1 MSSSLLKT
9 TAAVALGC
17 LMIAPAL
24 ADPTPIP
31 DRGPQTGVKDYIG
44 GPATPHPITAI
55 AVPQNPNLAANGTS
69 NIHMDSFMSDVY
81 TTGGP
86 LGERPKLRV
95 TSTWLHQE
103 CGSVTFDSAGRIV
116 AVCIGTSTPTL
127 YRLDPDT
134 LDTIA
139 SFDLPE
145 RTRGSS
151 GLGAGGYFYL
161 DNKNRAVIPT
171 ANDHIYVVAERRNN
185 FKLTKDCDVT
195 AAMDGKNDVI
205 NSALP
210 DEHGL
215 IWFITTEGVIATV
228 NPSRHCRLKSVRLN
242 ETLSKSFSIDP
253 SPDDGGTF
261 IVTDYAMYRFDA
273 NKKGKPVKQWRTS
286 YDRGTRVKPGQ
297 KSQGSGTTP
306 TLIGT
311 KFGRKFVAITDNA
324 DPYEH
329 VVVFDRS
336 TGDAVCTHPVFRLLP
351 RLSDTYNSLIA
362 FTWADKPLASIVV
375 ENNYGYRGV
384 QSTEVGLTTFPG
396 IERVDVDTVNRT
408 CRTEWSNYAVS
419 IPTVVSQMSLDNGL
433 IYTYTKPLSTEKAN
447 PWYFTGI
454 DFKTGWTVY
463 QKLAGT
469 GYSFNNNYSGVYL
482 SPKGVGYVGVFGG
495 LVRVGEDAICPPTRN
510 VADLWAFN

>member
-9 TAAVALGC
+9 AAAAALGC
-17 LMIAPAL
+17 LMIVPAL

-44 GPATPHPITAI
+44 GPATAHPIKAI
-55 AVPQNPNLAANGTS
+55 SIPQNPSLAPNGTS
-69 NIHMDSFMSDVY
+69 NLHMDSFMTDVY

-86 LGERPKLRV
+86 LGDRSRPRV
-95 TSTWLHQE
+95 TSTRLGKE
-103 CGSVTFDSAGRIV
+103 CGSVTFDSAGRVV
-116 AVCIGTSTPTL
+116 AVCIGTNTPTL
-127 YRLDPDT
+127 YMIDPDT

-139 SFDLPE
+139 TFDLPQ
-145 RTRGSS
+145 RPLNSS

-161 DNKNRAVIPT
+161 DNKDRSVVPT
-171 ANDHIYVVAERRNN
+171 ANNRIYIIAEQGNG
-185 FKLTKDCDVT
+185 FKLVKKCNVT
-195 AAMDGKNDVI
+195 SAMDGNNDVI

-210 DEHGL
+210 DENGL
-215 IWFITTEGVIATV
+215 IWFITTKGVVATV
-228 NPSRHCRLKSVRLN
+228 NPSKRCRLRSVKLK

-253 SPDDGGTF
+253 DPNDGGTF
-261 IVTDYAMYRFDA
+261 VVTDYAMYRFDA
-273 NKKGKPVKQWRTS
+273 NNKGRPVEQWRTS

-297 KSQGSGTTP
+297 KSQGAGTTP

-336 TGDAVCTHPVFRLLP
+336 TGSAVCTHAAFRHLP
-351 RLSDTYNSLIA
+351 FLSDTYNSLIA
-362 FTWADKPLASIVV
+362 FTWADKPKASIVL

-396 IERVDVDTVNRT
+396 IERIDLDLSNRT
-408 CRTEWSNYAVS
+408 CETVWSNYGVS
-419 IPTVVSQMSLDNGL
+419 IPTVISQLSLENGL
-433 IYTYTKPLSTEKAN
+433 IYTYTKPFSTKQAN
-447 PWYFTGI
+447 PWYFTAI

-469 GYSFNNNYSGVYL
+469 GLSFNNNYSGVYL
-482 SPKGVGYVGVFGG
+482 SPKGVGYVGVIGG
-495 LVRVGEDAICPPTRN
+495 LVRVGEDAIVN
-510 VADLWAFN
+510 LVNLSASD